1 MSTETII
8 SGSTSPT
15 ATAWKAY
22 ENNGI
27 EVWVDTSAAKFR
39 STPLY
44 FVSIG
49 GLAGHWAVTGSNA
62 VYNANKNGFRVYLRW
77 PHGGLLTPDYARLK
91 HWHIN
96 WFGIESKVVSEP
108 GGDGGWVPPLL
119 PGDNPVEMPK
129 A

>member
-1 MSTETII
+1 MSTQPIY

-15 ATAWKAY
+15 QTAWKAY
-22 ENNGI
+22 DNTGI
-27 EVWVDTSAAKFR
+27 EVWVDTSTAGFK

-49 GLAGHWAVTGSNA
+49 GKAGHWAVTGSNA

-77 PHGGLLTPDYARLK
+77 PHGGLLTPDYAK
-91 HWHIN
+91 DQNWHIN
-96 WFGIESKVVSEP
+96 WFGIESKVVSAPEANE
-108 GGDGGWVPPLL
+108 GWVPPLR
-119 PGDNPVEMPK
+119 PGENPVEMPK